1 MCVWVCEYVC
11 PYTCKHEC
19 ACVSLCVH
27 VRVSVFVCVCACM
40 SGNLSTCHKGI
51 TSQTPIEISHLL
63 WQAVSLVLGPGN
75 QSSSYAHTH
84 SHTHKHTHTH
94 THTHTL
100 THTHCFRCKI
110 AGKNLKPY
118 LSKVAHFRVEC
129 WESPRC
135 RF

>member
-1 MCVWVCEYVC
+1 MHV
-11 PYTCKHEC
+11 C

-27 VRVSVFVCVCACM
+27 VCVSVFVCVCACM

-94 THTHTL
+94 THTHTHS
-100 THTHCFRCKI
+100 HTHNAVSRDQ
-110 AGKNLKPY
+110 AGVHHLEHLPSSSASGAEKK
-118 LSKVAHFRVEC
+118 
-129 WESPRC
+129 
-135 RF
+135 